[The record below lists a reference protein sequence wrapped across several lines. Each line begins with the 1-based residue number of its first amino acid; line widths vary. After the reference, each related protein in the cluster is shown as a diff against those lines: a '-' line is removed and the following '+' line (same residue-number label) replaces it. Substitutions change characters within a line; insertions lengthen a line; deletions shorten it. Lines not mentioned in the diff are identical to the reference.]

1 MVGGVFEIEFS
12 FGKSD
17 QAGGA
22 APTPP
27 LKREGEVQTSGQAG
41 GPVPQTPDLT
51 GGPVPQ
57 TSDLTGGPVPQTSD
71 LTGGPVPQTPW
82 DILRKKKSQ
91 KGMRDAR

>member
-57 TSDLTGGPVPQTSD
+57 T
-71 LTGGPVPQTPW
+71 PW

>member
-1 MVGGVFEIEFS
+1 MAGGVSEIEFS

-57 TSDLTGGPVPQTSD
+57 TSDLTGGPVPQT
-71 LTGGPVPQTPW
+71 PW

>member
-57 TSDLTGGPVPQTSD
+57 TSDLTGGPVPQT
-71 LTGGPVPQTPW
+71 PW